1 MLFSKNYSE
10 ILLATRLKLFNLMM
24 LISFALISAIIMY
37 SLYNVEKMVTGSMQH
52 HLEQI
57 VRNSQMTRELSKTF
71 ADIRLLAHLFYGKDD
86 YLAIEGKNVLSQL
99 QEIQPKITD
108 VKALE
113 SFQALKQQFKA
124 FLHDCSG
131 LNKTFA
137 ESKAVN
143 QEILSD
149 LDWFDNTITE
159 FIIKLT
165 IEGKDISEMETL
177 SDMAISYRERILRIG
192 KACEQ
197 HEKEALNNVSD
208 NKEPWILKNLNTMD
222 LQTQYFVNYKYP
234 VFAYIGKKL
243 QKNITAYRNIIL
255 GLSRNIRKHDIMV
268 SDLENSIVQ
277 YQTVMDNSDKR
288 NVDESDSI
296 RRNVKEMIDNS
307 RLTILIIPLLIL
319 IGLSYITNMLIRF
332 HIRRPM
338 ETILQGIAAFHSKNF
353 KSRIRMNRKDEWD
366 EIEKA
371 FNSVADELIHSYSA
385 LHASEKKYRSIFENA
400 PLGIFQCTFNGD
412 FMNVNPEMASI
423 LGYQNSEDL
432 LNTWKDKKLWQS
444 VSPEDMENIRKEL
457 EEKSIINN
465 YPMSIIK
472 KNNDHIWVILNA
484 IKISEKNGEVA
495 YVDGMIT
502 DITDRKLA
510 RDALQ
515 QLRNYLN
522 NIIDSMPSVLLGID
536 SDRRITQWNKEAEK
550 VTGVSKEAALGQ
562 RFTDVLPQLNH
573 ETERIYLAT
582 RNQQVQKNSKV
593 NMTFNEKTDF
603 FDITT
608 YPLTDDGI
616 GLAVIRLDNVTEQ
629 VQMEKMLIQSEKMLS
644 IGRLS
649 AGIAHDFNNILTG
662 IIGYTDLIRFF
673 DLPKDSPVH
682 SHLEV
687 ILISANRARD
697 LVQQILT
704 FSRQAKQEKVFLSLE
719 LILKETARLI
729 RASLPSTIKIDQN
742 IEKINSTVLADSTQM
757 HQVIMNLCT
766 NAADAMK
773 EDGGILEIT
782 LSKETVH
789 EERKEKDIQSPGP
802 DGRVH
807 KLGDSPLEGVRG
819 VLFAFGQTVM
829 PAENTP
835 PQGGNIQWFPQA
847 VDTPGPGD
855 YICLTVSDTGHGIP
869 PEIIEQI
876 YDPFFTTKRQ
886 GEGTGM
892 GLSVVHGIVEAHN
905 GVVKADSQPGKGS
918 RFRVYLPAFEKNAKL
933 ETREDITTLPKG
945 NERIIFADDEKHIV
959 IFAEQVFKNLGYTF
973 TGFTDS
979 KKALEAFKRT
989 PHWFD
994 ILITDLTMPGM
1005 TGTRLSREIYQ
1016 IRPDIPIILC
1026 SGSADIDTEKDIESY
1041 CRFIRKPLSARLLA
1055 QSARKALTSSE

>member
-1 MLFSKNYSE
+1 MIFSKNYSE

-52 HLEQI
+52 HLKQI
-57 VRNSQMTRELSKTF
+57 IRNSQMTRELSKTF

-108 VKALE
+108 MKAAE
-113 SFQALKQQFKA
+113 SFQNLQRQFKT
-124 FLHDCSG
+124 FLDDCSG
-131 LNKTFA
+131 LNKIFA

-149 LDWFDNTITE
+149 LDWFDNTVTE

-177 SDMAISYRERILRIG
+177 SGMVSYREKILRIG

-208 NKEPWILKNLNTMD
+208 NNESWILKNLNTMD
-222 LQTQYFVNYKYP
+222 LQTQYFVNYKDP

-255 GLSRNIRKHDIMV
+255 GLSRKIRKHDIMV

-332 HIRRPM
+332 HIRNPM
-338 ETILQGIAAFHSKNF
+338 DMILKGIEAFHTRNF
-353 KSRIRMNRKDEWD
+353 KSRIQMGRKDEWD
-366 EIEKA
+366 KIENA
-371 FNSVADELIHSYSA
+371 FNNMADELINSYSA
-385 LHASEKKYRSIFENA
+385 LHASEKNYRGIFENA

-432 LNTWKDKKLWQS
+432 LNTWKNKNLWQLSVLSEDIKNIYKEINEKGS
-444 VSPEDMENIRKEL
+444 VST
-457 EEKSIINN
+457 
-465 YPMSIIK
+465 YPMQITR
-472 KNNDHIWVILNA
+472 KNNDQVWVILNA
-484 IKISEKNGEVA
+484 RKIPGENSETA
-495 YVDGMIT
+495 YIDGMIT

-510 RDALQ
+510 QDALN

-522 NIIDSMPSVLLGID
+522 NIIDSMPSLLLGID

-573 ETERIYLAT
+573 ETERIDLAT

-616 GLAVIRLDNVTEQ
+616 GSAVIRLDNVTEQ

-673 DLPKDSPVH
+673 DLPKDSPAYP
-682 SHLEV
+682 HLEA

-704 FSRQAKQEKVFLSLE
+704 FSRRAKQKKVFLSLDMIVTE
-719 LILKETARLI
+719 AVKLI

-742 IEKINSTVLADSTQM
+742 IEKTNSTVLADPTQM

-766 NAADAMK
+766 NAAYAMK

-789 EERKEKDIQSPGP
+789 EEREEKDIQ
-802 DGRVH
+802 
-807 KLGDSPLEGVRG
+807 L
-819 VLFAFGQTVM
+819 
-829 PAENTP
+829 PA
-835 PQGGNIQWFPQA
+835 
-847 VDTPGPGD
+847 PGD
-855 YICLTVSDTGHGIP
+855 YICLTVSDTGQGIP
-869 PEIIEQI
+869 PEIIGQI

-905 GVVKADSQPGKGS
+905 GVIKADSQPGKGS

-933 ETREDITTLPKG
+933 ETREDMTTLPKG

-994 ILITDLTMPGM
+994 ILITDLTMPEM
-1005 TGTRLSREIYQ
+1005 TGTRLAREIYQ

>member
-10 ILLATRLKLFNLMM
+10 ILLATRLKLFNLIM

-57 VRNSQMTRELSKTF
+57 VRNSHMNRELSKAF

-86 YLAIEGKNVLSQL
+86 YLNIEGKNVLSQL

-108 VKALE
+108 VRATE
-113 SFQALKQQFKA
+113 SFQNLQRQFKA
-124 FLHDCSG
+124 FLGDCSG
-131 LNKTFA
+131 LNKIFA
-137 ESKAVN
+137 ESKAMN
-143 QEILSD
+143 REILSD
-149 LDWFDNTITE
+149 LDWFDNTVTE

-165 IEGKDISEMETL
+165 IEGKDISEVETL
-177 SDMAISYRERILRIG
+177 SGMAISYRERILRIG

-208 NKEPWILKNLNTMD
+208 NNESWILRNLNTLD
-222 LQTQYFVNYKYP
+222 LQTQYFVNYKNP

-243 QKNITAYRNIIL
+243 QKNITAYRDIIL
-255 GLSRNIRKHDIMV
+255 GLFRKTRKHDIMV
-268 SDLENSIVQ
+268 SDLENNIVQ
-277 YQTVMDNSDKR
+277 YQTIMDNSDKK

-332 HIRRPM
+332 HIRNPM
-338 ETILQGIAAFHSKNF
+338 DMILKGIAAFHTRNF
-353 KSRIRMNRKDEWD
+353 KSRIQMGRKDEWD
-366 EIEKA
+366 KIEKA
-371 FNSVADELIHSYSA
+371 FNNMADELINSYSA

-423 LGYQNSEDL
+423 LGYENSEDL
-432 LNTWKDKKLWQS
+432 FNTWKDKNLWQLSVLPEDIKNIYKEINKKGS
-444 VSPEDMENIRKEL
+444 VST
-457 EEKSIINN
+457 
-465 YPMSIIK
+465 YPMQITR
-472 KNNDHIWVILNA
+472 KNNDQVWIILNA
-484 IKISEKNGEVA
+484 RKVPGENSETA
-495 YVDGMIT
+495 YIDGMIT

-510 RDALQ
+510 QDAVQ

-522 NIIDSMPSVLLGID
+522 SIIDSMPSVLLGID
-536 SDRRITQWNKEAEK
+536 PGRLITQWNKEAET
-550 VTGVSKEAALGQ
+550 VTGISKEAALGQ
-562 RFTDVLPQLNH
+562 RLTNVLPQLNS
-573 ETERIYLAT
+573 EMERIDLAT
-582 RNQQVQKNSKV
+582 GNHQVQKNSKV

-608 YPLTDDGI
+608 YLLTDDSTGS
-616 GLAVIRLDNVTEQ
+616 AVIRLDNVTEQ
-629 VQMEKMLIQSEKMLS
+629 VQMEKKLIQSEKMCS

-662 IIGYTDLIRFF
+662 IMGYTELIKFF
-673 DLPKDSPVH
+673 DLPKNSPIH
-682 SHLEV
+682 KRLEA
-687 ILISANRARD
+687 ILTSTNRARD
-697 LVQQILT
+697 LIQQILT

-719 LILKETARLI
+719 LILKEAAKLI

-773 EDGGILEIT
+773 KDGGILEIT

-789 EERKEKDIQSPGP
+789 EERKEKDIQ
-802 DGRVH
+802 
-807 KLGDSPLEGVRG
+807 L
-819 VLFAFGQTVM
+819 
-829 PAENTP
+829 PA
-835 PQGGNIQWFPQA
+835 
-847 VDTPGPGD
+847 PGD
-855 YICLTVSDTGHGIP
+855 YICLTVSDTGQGIP
-869 PEIIEQI
+869 PEIIGQI

-905 GVVKADSQPGKGS
+905 GVIRADSQSGNGS
-918 RFRVYLPAFEKNAKL
+918 RFRIYLPAFEKNAKL
-933 ETREDITTLPKG
+933 ETREDIATLPKG

-959 IFAEQVFKNLGYTF
+959 IFAEQLFKNLGYTF

-989 PHWFD
+989 PYWFD
-994 ILITDLTMPGM
+994 ILITDLTMPEM
-1005 TGTRLSREIYQ
+1005 TGTRLAREIYQ

-1026 SGSADIDTEKDIESY
+1026 SGTAGIDTEKDIEPY
-1041 CRFIRKPLSARLLA
+1041 CRIIRKPFSARLLA